1 MRVRIALA
9 VMAAMMLASCWWA
22 GPAFFTADPADAGPI
37 KPGLYQISALDT
49 SDAKAREKSVRVR
62 IVWEAD
68 GTTRWIQREPGK
80 PDDVT
85 KAIMARLSVPG
96 RDLWIVQSPLEKSSA
111 AVMAPRPG
119 TVAPYLYSLVEMRA
133 GVMWML
139 PVIDCAA
146 TAGIVRAAG
155 GTVTDT
161 LPLTNEID
169 LGAETTSNMTDDDPP
184 PAAKDC
190 TFPTRATLEAAL
202 KAYLATHP
210 KFTQRLRFKR
220 LGD

>member
-1 MRVRIALA
+1 MRVRIVLA

-22 GPAFFTADPADAGPI
+22 GPAFFTADPTDAAPI
-37 KPGLYQISALDT
+37 KPGRYQISALDT

-68 GTTRWIQREPGK
+68 GTTRWIQSEPGK

-85 KAIMARLSVPG
+85 KAIMARLSFSG

-111 AVMAPRPG
+111 PVMTPRPG
-119 TVAPYLYSLVEMRA
+119 TTAPYLYSLVEMRA

-146 TAGIVRAAG
+146 TADIVRTAG

-161 LPLTNEID
+161 LPLTNQID
-169 LGAETTSNMTDDDPP
+169 LGADTGNMTDDDPP

-190 TFPTRATLEAAL
+190 TFPTRATLDTAL
-202 KAYLATHP
+202 KAYLATNP
-210 KFTQRLRFKR
+210 TFTQRLRFKR